1 MAPELSQLALHLF
14 SICVNSASI
23 ERLWS
28 SMGFLHT
35 KRQNRLNVSIKVN
48 LLNNYFNLYN

>member
-1 MAPELSQLALHLF
+1 MALELFQLALHLF

-35 KRQNRLNVSIKVN
+35 KRRNRFNVSIKVN